1 MILQEKPEKKTSG
14 WTLCCYISGNIF
26 YIAYVMHTKKLHLVS
41 CTDNW
46 LCSPLFLFKTG
57 CTMQLLE
64 KLHIHTHRHSHT
76 GFFIT
81 PQIFLNKSCCLDL
94 KLFFSLQHEN
104 CLALGS
110 AAFHG
115 SVIEKFS
122 KSISGFVLF
131 FHLFLPFPHPP
142 SGFSAFLTLVC
153 ILLIPGKA

>member
-1 MILQEKPEKKTSG
+1 
-14 WTLCCYISGNIF
+14 
-26 YIAYVMHTKKLHLVS
+26 MHTKKLHLVS

-64 KLHIHTHRHSHT
+64 KLCTHKHRHSHT

-104 CLALGS
+104 CIMLGS
-110 AAFHG
+110 AASYG
-115 SVIEKFS
+115 SMIEKFN
-122 KSISGFVLF
+122 KSISGLVLF
-131 FHLFLPFPHPP
+131 FYFFFFTPCFW
-142 SGFSAFLTLVC
+142 FSAFLALAC
-153 ILLIPGKA
+153 ILLISGKAQYLQYWWDPLKER